1 MSTFQAAVRDIETA
15 DLVRVL
21 EINNANTPGV
31 SELTMSELET
41 DIKNCL
47 HALAIENELGEVCAF
62 CITFDPG
69 APDAG
74 DNHRWFAER
83 YESFVYLDRI
93 AIDSNHQNRGLGALL
108 YQSVEQRMLAL
119 AEHSL
124 LCCEVNLEPPN
135 QGSLRFHHRI
145 GFTEVGQH
153 SPQQGYVVSLL
164 LKDTTTPPNTT
175 QATKLLS
182 TKAES

>member
-1 MSTFQAAVRDIETA
+1 MSNFQPTTRNIEIA
-15 DLVRVL
+15 DLARVL

-31 SELTMSELET
+31 SELTFTELES
-41 DIKNCL
+41 DLNNSL
-47 HALAIENELGEVCAF
+47 YALAIDNEHGEVCAF
-62 CITFDPG
+62 CITFDQG

-74 DNHRWFAER
+74 INHRWFNER

-93 AIDSNHQNRGLGALL
+93 AIDSNHQNSGLGALL
-108 YQSVEQRMLAL
+108 YQSVERQMIAS
-119 AEHSL
+119 AEHSH

-135 QGSLRFHHRI
+135 PGSLRFHSRI

-164 LKDTTTPPNTT
+164 LKDTTAQPSTP
-175 QATKLLS
+175 QAIKP
-182 TKAES
+182 

>member
-1 MSTFQAAVRDIETA
+1 MSTFQPVVRNIEIA
-15 DLVRVL
+15 DLPRVL

-41 DIKNCL
+41 DITNCL
-47 HALAIENELGEVCAF
+47 HAIAIDNEHGEICAF
-62 CITFDPG
+62 CITFAPEAPG
-69 APDAG
+69 AGA
-74 DNHRWFAER
+74 NHQWFAER
-83 YESFVYLDRI
+83 YTSFVYLDRI

-108 YQSVEQRMLAL
+108 YQSVEQHMLDSAK
-119 AEHSL
+119 HSL

-135 QGSLRFHHRI
+135 SGSLRFHKRI

-164 LKDTTTPPNTT
+164 QKIIRDR
-175 QATKLLS
+175 
-182 TKAES
+182 

>member
-1 MSTFQAAVRDIETA
+1 MSNFQPTTRNIEIA
-15 DLVRVL
+15 DLARVL

-31 SELTMSELET
+31 SELTMTELEA
-41 DIKNCL
+41 DLSHAL
-47 HALAIENELGEVCAF
+47 HALTIENESGEVCAF
-62 CITFDPG
+62 CVTFAPD

-74 DNHRWFAER
+74 DNHEWFAER

-108 YQSVEQRMLAL
+108 YQAVEQHMLDSAK
-119 AEHSL
+119 HSL

-135 QGSLRFHHRI
+135 PGSLRFHSRI

-164 LKDTTTPPNTT
+164 LKDTTTQLNMPPTT
-175 QATKLLS
+175 T
-182 TKAES
+182 

>member
-1 MSTFQAAVRDIETA
+1 MSTLRPVVRNIEIA
-15 DLVRVL
+15 DLLRVL
-21 EINNANTPGV
+21 DINNANTPGV
-31 SELTMSELET
+31 SELTLSELET

-47 HALAIENELGEVCAF
+47 HALAIDNEHGEVCAF
-62 CITFDPG
+62 CITFAQD

-74 DNHRWFAER
+74 ANHRWFAER

-93 AIDSNHQNRGLGALL
+93 AIDFNHQNRGLGALL
-108 YQSVEQRMLAL
+108 YQAVEQHMLDSAT
-119 AEHSL
+119 HSL

-135 QGSLRFHHRI
+135 PGSLRFHKRI

-164 LKDTTTPPNTT
+164 LKDTTTPPNTP
-175 QATKLLS
+175 QATKP
-182 TKAES
+182 

>member
-1 MSTFQAAVRDIETA
+1 MSTFQPAVRNIEIT
-15 DLVRVL
+15 DLPRVL

-31 SELTMSELET
+31 SELTFTELET
-41 DIKNCL
+41 DLENSL
-47 HALAIENELGEVCAF
+47 HALAIDNEQGEVCAF

-83 YESFVYLDRI
+83 YASFVYLDRI
-93 AIDSNHQNRGLGALL
+93 AIDSTHQNLGLGALL
-108 YQSVEQRMLAL
+108 YQTVEQRMLDS

-135 QGSLRFHHRI
+135 PGSLRFHTRI
-145 GFTEVGQH
+145 GFTEVGRH

-164 LKDTTTPPNTT
+164 RKIILHI
-175 QATKLLS
+175 
-182 TKAES
+182 

>member
-1 MSTFQAAVRDIETA
+1 MSNFQPIVRNIEIS
-15 DLVRVL
+15 DLPRVL

-41 DIKNCL
+41 DIENCL
-47 HALAIENELGEVCAF
+47 HALAIDNELGEVCAF
-62 CITFDPG
+62 CITFAPD

-74 DNHRWFAER
+74 SNHQWFAER

-93 AIDSNHQNRGLGALL
+93 AIDSNYQNRGLGAML
-108 YQSVEQRMLAL
+108 YQSVEQHMLKS

-124 LCCEVNLEPPN
+124 LCCEVNLDPPN
-135 QGSLRFHHRI
+135 PGSLRFHNRI
-145 GFTEVGQH
+145 GFTEVGRH

-164 LKDTTTPPNTT
+164 MKDTTTR
-175 QATKLLS
+175 LS
-182 TKAES
+182 TPQVTKS

>member
-1 MSTFQAAVRDIETA
+1 MSTFQPVVRNIETA
-15 DLVRVL
+15 DLSKVL

-31 SELTMSELET
+31 SELTMAELEA
-41 DIKNCL
+41 DLNHAL
-47 HALAIENELGEVCAF
+47 HALVIENEYGEVCAF
-62 CITFDPG
+62 CMTFAPD

-74 DNHRWFAER
+74 SNHQWFAER

-93 AIDSNHQNRGLGALL
+93 AIDSSHQNSGLGALL
-108 YQSVEQRMLAL
+108 YQSVEQQMIKS

-135 QGSLRFHHRI
+135 PGSLRFHHRI
-145 GFTEVGQH
+145 GFTEVGRH
-153 SPQQGYVVSLL
+153 SPQLGYLVSLL
-164 LKDTTTPPNTT
+164 LKDMTTPPNTT

>member
-1 MSTFQAAVRDIETA
+1 MSIFQPVVRNIEDA
-15 DLVRVL
+15 DLRRVL

-31 SELTMSELET
+31 SELTKDELQT
-41 DIKNCL
+41 DLSNSL
-47 HALAIENELGEVCAF
+47 HALAIDNEQGEVCAF
-62 CITFDPG
+62 CITFDPS

-83 YESFVYLDRI
+83 YKSFVYLDRI

-108 YQSVEQRMLAL
+108 YQAVEQHMLKS

-135 QGSLRFHHRI
+135 PGSLRFHKRI
-145 GFTEVGQH
+145 GFSECGVESTA
-153 SPQQGYVVSLL
+153 PGYVVTYL
-164 LKDTTTPPNTT
+164 
-175 QATKLLS
+175 QKLLC
-182 TKAES
+182 